1 MAKVLVAE
9 DDRITK
15 RIIQRALEAQGH
27 QIIDTAD
34 GKSAYRSTIAEQ
46 PDAVLLD
53 VKMSVMDG
61 FEVLRRLSKN
71 PATREIPVVLM
82 TGVPPEEGEQLGL
95 KLGARHYIT
104 KPLLPATIQ
113 SAVRSVL
120 RGAEAAEEPLPAEP
134 PVSEEPEEP
143 EEIDGELALGV
154 GQEVIDV
161 KLGGGVPPKSL
172 ALLEGTP
179 AAGKSVLCQHLAY
192 SAISKGLKV
201 AYYTFEDSSQ
211 SLVSQMASLGMSVA
225 EAVKAGSLDIHPLK
239 HPTDGEDVDRRLGSL
254 FQQWEDLPRGF
265 SVVVV
270 DALTT
275 LATDASDRA
284 LINFFSNSRRLSKDG
299 TTILLAVHAST
310 FDAQMGVR
318 IDAVTD
324 VHLKLSSTRIKT
336 RMVKSLEV
344 IKMRNTALDTDNL
357 LYFEVLPGLGMQLS
371 PYRSVHI

>member
-53 VKMSVMDG
+53 VKMPVMDG

-120 RGAEAAEEPLPAEP
+120 RGTEAAEEPLLSEP
-134 PVSEEPEEP
+134 PVAEELGELEEPEEP

-201 AYYTFEDSSQ
+201 AYYTFEDSPQ
-211 SLVSQMASLGMSVA
+211 SLVSQMASLGMNVA

-284 LINFFSNSRRLSKDG
+284 LINFFPTPG
-299 TTILLAVHAST
+299 ASART
-310 FDAQMGVR
+310 APP
-318 IDAVTD
+318 
-324 VHLKLSSTRIKT
+324 SSWPSTPPPLTLRW
-336 RMVKSLEV
+336 VYE
-344 IKMRNTALDTDNL
+344 
-357 LYFEVLPGLGMQLS
+357 
-371 PYRSVHI
+371 